1 MIIMCM
7 TTIKNKVRI
16 CPFIYIVCLLLFA
29 ACSNEDN
36 AGKDIPSATFSIAPE
51 RGQIEGEIQFTNASY
66 GGSGN
71 FTYVWDFGDGTT
83 STEENPKHV
92 YNEKG
97 IFVVS
102 LTITDSSGRSN
113 LYRKT
118 IEITDKVVEKGD
130 LTLLW
135 TSSTH
140 LAKLVSNS
148 AALSPDE
155 KTVYINSNDHILHSY
170 DVTSGIEKW
179 SFDMTDPSWGAQATG
194 GSNMTPSVDT
204 DGTIYIGT
212 GDGSNGK
219 LFAINPDGN
228 KKWIT
233 FNDPTTGFWN
243 KGNAANAKMRSVSPA
258 FDDKYVYCGNGGSTG
273 SMIAVDKTTG
283 NRVSYLTNADGT
295 SGPAGG
301 VYAGPV
307 ISKQGMMYIMCTN
320 YGMFGVAK
328 ATMAKDDNTF
338 SPWAWRA
345 FDSGLNSGCHASM
358 AIDNEGNVYGMIYTS
373 DLTTTIYSVASDGS
387 VRWTTPIENTG
398 KQDQGGVVIGTDG
411 TVYASLKSQGD
422 MPGGIVALSAGGTIK
437 WQYEIS
443 ESVSS
448 TPVIDKDGHILFGT
462 ERGNFYILDANGTD
476 AIAVLDIAGA
486 IANSESAYASEWA
499 ATQGKF
505 WSSPVVDADG
515 TIYVAITNTQDESKS
530 LLVALSSK
538 YVKGLPTTGW
548 PMRAKDAQHTAT
560 VK

>member
-1 MIIMCM
+1 M
-7 TTIKNKVRI
+7 
-16 CPFIYIVCLLLFA
+16 P
-29 ACSNEDN
+29 
-36 AGKDIPSATFSIAPE
+36 GKTFLPQLSQSLPK
-51 RGQIEGEIQFTNASY
+51 
-66 GGSGN
+66 GSGN

-476 AIAVLDIAGA
+476 AIAVLDVAGA

-548 PMRAKDAQHTAT
+548 PMRAKDAQDTAT

>member
-1 MIIMCM
+1 
-7 TTIKNKVRI
+7 
-16 CPFIYIVCLLLFA
+16 
-29 ACSNEDN
+29 
-36 AGKDIPSATFSIAPE
+36 
-51 RGQIEGEIQFTNASY
+51 
-66 GGSGN
+66 
-71 FTYVWDFGDGTT
+71 
-83 STEENPKHV
+83 
-92 YNEKG
+92 
-97 IFVVS
+97 
-102 LTITDSSGRSN
+102 
-113 LYRKT
+113 
-118 IEITDKVVEKGD
+118 
-130 LTLLW
+130 
-135 TSSTH
+135 
-140 LAKLVSNS
+140 
-148 AALSPDE
+148 
-155 KTVYINSNDHILHSY
+155 
-170 DVTSGIEKW
+170 
-179 SFDMTDPSWGAQATG
+179 MTDPSWGAQATG

-476 AIAVLDIAGA
+476 AIAVLDVAGA

>member
-179 SFDMTDPSWGAQATG
+179 SFDMTDPSWERRQQEAQT
-194 GSNMTPSVDT
+194 
-204 DGTIYIGT
+204 
-212 GDGSNGK
+212 
-219 LFAINPDGN
+219 
-228 KKWIT
+228 
-233 FNDPTTGFWN
+233 
-243 KGNAANAKMRSVSPA
+243 
-258 FDDKYVYCGNGGSTG
+258 
-273 SMIAVDKTTG
+273 
-283 NRVSYLTNADGT
+283 
-295 SGPAGG
+295 
-301 VYAGPV
+301 
-307 ISKQGMMYIMCTN
+307 
-320 YGMFGVAK
+320 
-328 ATMAKDDNTF
+328 
-338 SPWAWRA
+338 
-345 FDSGLNSGCHASM
+345 
-358 AIDNEGNVYGMIYTS
+358 
-373 DLTTTIYSVASDGS
+373 
-387 VRWTTPIENTG
+387 
-398 KQDQGGVVIGTDG
+398 
-411 TVYASLKSQGD
+411 
-422 MPGGIVALSAGGTIK
+422 
-437 WQYEIS
+437 
-443 ESVSS
+443 
-448 TPVIDKDGHILFGT
+448 
-462 ERGNFYILDANGTD
+462 
-476 AIAVLDIAGA
+476 
-486 IANSESAYASEWA
+486 
-499 ATQGKF
+499 
-505 WSSPVVDADG
+505 
-515 TIYVAITNTQDESKS
+515 
-530 LLVALSSK
+530 
-538 YVKGLPTTGW
+538 
-548 PMRAKDAQHTAT
+548 
-560 VK
+560 

>member
-1 MIIMCM
+1 
-7 TTIKNKVRI
+7 
-16 CPFIYIVCLLLFA
+16 
-29 ACSNEDN
+29 
-36 AGKDIPSATFSIAPE
+36 
-51 RGQIEGEIQFTNASY
+51 
-66 GGSGN
+66 
-71 FTYVWDFGDGTT
+71 
-83 STEENPKHV
+83 
-92 YNEKG
+92 
-97 IFVVS
+97 
-102 LTITDSSGRSN
+102 
-113 LYRKT
+113 
-118 IEITDKVVEKGD
+118 
-130 LTLLW
+130 
-135 TSSTH
+135 
-140 LAKLVSNS
+140 
-148 AALSPDE
+148 
-155 KTVYINSNDHILHSY
+155 
-170 DVTSGIEKW
+170 
-179 SFDMTDPSWGAQATG
+179 
-194 GSNMTPSVDT
+194 
-204 DGTIYIGT
+204 
-212 GDGSNGK
+212 
-219 LFAINPDGN
+219 
-228 KKWIT
+228 
-233 FNDPTTGFWN
+233 
-243 KGNAANAKMRSVSPA
+243 
-258 FDDKYVYCGNGGSTG
+258 
-273 SMIAVDKTTG
+273 
-283 NRVSYLTNADGT
+283 
-295 SGPAGG
+295 
-301 VYAGPV
+301 
-307 ISKQGMMYIMCTN
+307 MMYIMCTN

-411 TVYASLKSQGD
+411 TVYTSLKSQGD

-476 AIAVLDIAGA
+476 AIAVLDVAGA

>member
-204 DGTIYIGT
+204 DGTIYMVNYLLSILMEIR
-212 GDGSNGK
+212 NG
-219 LFAINPDGN
+219 LL
-228 KKWIT
+228 
-233 FNDPTTGFWN
+233 
-243 KGNAANAKMRSVSPA
+243 
-258 FDDKYVYCGNGGSTG
+258 
-273 SMIAVDKTTG
+273 SMI
-283 NRVSYLTNADGT
+283 RLPVSGIKVTPPMPKCVVCHQHLMINMYTVVMGEA
-295 SGPAGG
+295 
-301 VYAGPV
+301 PV
-307 ISKQGMMYIMCTN
+307 Q
-320 YGMFGVAK
+320 
-328 ATMAKDDNTF
+328 
-338 SPWAWRA
+338 
-345 FDSGLNSGCHASM
+345 
-358 AIDNEGNVYGMIYTS
+358 
-373 DLTTTIYSVASDGS
+373 
-387 VRWTTPIENTG
+387 
-398 KQDQGGVVIGTDG
+398 
-411 TVYASLKSQGD
+411 
-422 MPGGIVALSAGGTIK
+422 
-437 WQYEIS
+437 
-443 ESVSS
+443 
-448 TPVIDKDGHILFGT
+448 
-462 ERGNFYILDANGTD
+462 
-476 AIAVLDIAGA
+476 
-486 IANSESAYASEWA
+486 
-499 ATQGKF
+499 
-505 WSSPVVDADG
+505 
-515 TIYVAITNTQDESKS
+515 
-530 LLVALSSK
+530 
-538 YVKGLPTTGW
+538 
-548 PMRAKDAQHTAT
+548 
-560 VK
+560 

>member
-7 TTIKNKVRI
+7 TTTKNKVRI

-118 IEITDKVVEKGD
+118 IEITDKV
-130 LTLLW
+130 
-135 TSSTH
+135 
-140 LAKLVSNS
+140 
-148 AALSPDE
+148 
-155 KTVYINSNDHILHSY
+155 
-170 DVTSGIEKW
+170 IEKW

-476 AIAVLDIAGA
+476 AIAVLDVAGA